1 MLPLHLTYLTQLS
14 GDGNDKCS
22 LLDISLESNALLSKD
37 IVIRWLVL
45 NSNILSDSGRISI
58 VTCWS

>member
-22 LLDISLESNALLSKD
+22 LLDISVEANALSSKD
-37 IVIRWLVL
+37 IVLRWLLL
-45 NSNILSDSGRISI
+45 NSNILSYSGRISI
-58 VTCWS
+58 VT